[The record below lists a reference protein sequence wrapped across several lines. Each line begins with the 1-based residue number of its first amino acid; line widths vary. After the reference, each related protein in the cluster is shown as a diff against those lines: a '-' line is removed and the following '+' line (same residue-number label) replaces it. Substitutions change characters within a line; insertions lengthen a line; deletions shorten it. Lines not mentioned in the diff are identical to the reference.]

1 MAALEDRL
9 HFLPSM
15 VYANCF
21 FCWFYYDN
29 CFCYCGHDRFCP
41 LPCHHR
47 ASYSCLCYTAVF
59 FFFFD
64 NWKCLSLKSNYFPAN
79 GVLLCRLARKI
90 DEGVAEW
97 RYETRSSAPV
107 GVPIHY
113 HENAP
118 PGSDT
123 SCGAFVFVVIEPCSC
138 C

>member
-1 MAALEDRL
+1 MLTASFVGFIMIIAFVIVVMIVSVLSLAIIVRHIL
-9 HFLPSM
+9 ACVTLPS
-15 VYANCF
+15 
-21 FCWFYYDN
+21 
-29 CFCYCGHDRFCP
+29 
-41 LPCHHR
+41 
-47 ASYSCLCYTAVF
+47 F